1 MGLLAGA
8 AFVAM
13 ACGSSSFST
22 SDGGDAGYPDA
33 AYDYDGF
40 YGTDAGSYPEVGGFV
55 DANEGDVGADDAGSD
70 AEVDDTGAGEGGEP
84 DVGVPD
90 DSGVDSGSLCT
101 MSSDCMAPP
110 EDDPDCVTVTCSGG
124 TCVVSYPPSGTTCS
138 IPTRGKC
145 DGMGTCEAA
154 GS

>member
-1 MGLLAGA
+1 MGLLSGACLVAGA
-8 AFVAM
+8 
-13 ACGSSSFST
+13 CSSSSFST

-40 YGTDAGSYPEVGGFV
+40 YTTDAGFV
-55 DANEGDVGADDAGSD
+55 DANEGDVGADDAADVGMD
-70 AEVDDTGAGEGGEP
+70 ETGPADGGEP
-84 DVGVPD
+84 DVGVPED
-90 DSGVDSGSLCT
+90 AGVDSGSTCT

-110 EDDPDCVTVTCSGG
+110 EDDPDCVATTCSGG
-124 TCVVSYPPSGTTCS
+124 MCVVSYPPSGTTCS

-145 DGMGTCEAA
+145 DGMGTCVAA